1 MKETRYF
8 YVPNASANS
17 ELPEEEAQ
25 HALRVLRLV
34 AGDSIILID
43 GEGGFH
49 EAEVTATDK
58 RHCHYSIVRSLP
70 QERLWT
76 PRLHIAVAPTKN
88 IDRMEWFVEK
98 AVEIGVDEIS
108 FLNCQFSERRN
119 LRLDRMEK
127 IAISAMKQSRKA
139 WKPVLNDMEDFTSFI
154 SRVSTTETDR
164 FICHCYEESDI
175 AAFLQQEGLPAAER
189 TMGLSEEEKLPD
201 SSIQEKR
208 LLSGSLSRD
217 RDTVVMVGP
226 EGDFSIEEVAHAETI
241 GFHPVSLGDSRL
253 RTETAALVA
262 VHLMR
267 LFT

>member
-8 YVPNASANS
+8 YTPNALESN

-34 AGDSIILID
+34 AGDDIMLMD
-43 GEGGFH
+43 GQGTFY

-58 RHCHYSIVRSLP
+58 RHCHYSILRELP

-76 PRLHIAVAPTKN
+76 PWLHIAVAPTKN

-108 FLNCQFSERRN
+108 FLNCQYSERRN
-119 LRLDRMEK
+119 LRIDRMEK
-127 IAISAMKQSRKA
+127 IVVSAMKQSRKA
-139 WKPVLNDMEDFTSFI
+139 WKTQVNEMVDFSSF
-154 SRVSTTETDR
+154 VQKMKDDDANR

-175 AAFLQQEGLPAAER
+175 TQALADKGGASP
-189 TMGLSEEEKLPD
+189 TMPNRK
-201 SSIQEKR
+201 I
-208 LLSGSLSRD
+208 LLRD
-217 RDTVVMVGP
+217 ALTQGRDAVVLVGP
-226 EGDFSIEEVAHAETI
+226 EGDFSIDEVADAEKL
-241 GFHPVSLGDSRL
+241 GFQPVSLGDSRL

-267 LFT
+267 LFA